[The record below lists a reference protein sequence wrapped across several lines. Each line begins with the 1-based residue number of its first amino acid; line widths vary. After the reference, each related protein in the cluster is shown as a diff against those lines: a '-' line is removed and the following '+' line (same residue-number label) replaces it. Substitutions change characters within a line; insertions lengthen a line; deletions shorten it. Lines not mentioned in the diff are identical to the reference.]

1 MPESTKELSGE
12 ELDRAVAERVMGNTL
27 PEVWSDPTVGPSH
40 GDPGGYRIGVRPYSS
55 SIEAAM
61 QVEDRIAEL
70 GLKTRYVLELAKI
83 VDSRGSRDDKIMSL
97 WWALVHAS
105 AEQRC
110 RAALAVIG
118 SKE

>member
-1 MPESTKELSGE
+1 MSESTKEL
-12 ELDRAVAERVMGNTL
+12 DVAVAVRIMETPVRDDGTPWPGNVL
-27 PEVWSDPTVGPSH
+27 
-40 GDPGGYRIGVRPYSS
+40 PYST

-70 GLKTRYVLELAKI
+70 GLRTRYVLELAKI
-83 VDSRGSRDDKIMSL
+83 VDPRESREDKVALL

-110 RAALAVIG
+110 RAALAAIG
-118 SKE
+118 GKE